1 MKKAAW
7 YGSWNEGIHSLSD
20 RHGSPLPNSSIHLF
34 SVILQYSDK
43 SLYTQLC
50 FYRYIFDV
58 DSALEKLITDHE
70 KGTLKYCNYL
80 WV

>member
-1 MKKAAW
+1 MWKSKLGNVLCW
-7 YGSWNEGIHSLSD
+7 EWSLSL
-20 RHGSPLPNSSIHLF
+20 PLPSSSIHLF
-34 SVILQYSDK
+34 SVLLQYSDK

-58 DSALEKLITDHE
+58 DYALEKLTTDHE